1 MSWRP
6 RRISRRYLQLR
17 FLQERLELAVREM
30 LVSLMVLGP
39 TSKSIFAMEAKERLQ
54 DVRIIY
60 ADEEPDTLP
69 VEAGGYRVRFH
80 P

>member
-1 MSWRP
+1 
-6 RRISRRYLQLR
+6 
-17 FLQERLELAVREM
+17 M